1 VTREFAFFPDWR
13 HFNPFQTMLF
23 GDLERVGAA
32 PRPAH
37 GLRNYLAEATAS
49 GRPGLLNVHW
59 TTPLLT
65 GVADEAQARAKVALL
80 GELLD
85 AFRAAGG
92 RLVWT
97 VHNVLP
103 HDPVHVECE
112 VALARMLADRAD
124 LVHVLSEATLAA
136 AAPYFEIDPQRTVCI
151 PHSSYRGVYPDWVSR
166 AGARRRLGVEPDESA
181 VLALGQI
188 RPYKGL
194 DRLLDFV
201 EGSDR
206 PRLRLLVAGALR
218 AGPESD
224 ELAERLAV
232 APRTTSL
239 TRRLRDDEIQVWM
252 RAADLA
258 VLPYVR
264 VLNSGAFLL
273 AESFD
278 LPVVGPRTGAL
289 VERESD
295 AHVRLFD
302 EDDFQDVLSAAVA
315 DLVEDPDG
323 AARARDSAERAALS
337 RPVGAMAASFA
348 DAVAPLL
355 EFTEPSQPAAG
366 RCTAATDHVV
376 RRNLATPRWCQH

>member
-1 VTREFAFFPDWR
+1 MTGELAFFPDWR
-13 HFNPFQTMLF
+13 RFNPFQTMLF
-23 GDLERVGAA
+23 GDLGRVGGV
-32 PRPAH
+32 PRPARS
-37 GLRNYLAEATAS
+37 LRKHLASATES

-59 TTPLLT
+59 TTPLLA
-65 GVADEAQARAKVALL
+65 GVADEAEARAKVAVIA
-80 GELLD
+80 ERLD
-85 AFRAAGG
+85 AFKEAGG

-103 HDPVHVECE
+103 HDPVHVESE
-112 VALARMLADRAD
+112 VALARLLASRAD

-136 AAPYFEIDPQRTVCI
+136 AAPYFEIDPARAICI
-151 PHSSYRGVYPDWVSR
+151 PHSSYRGMYPDWVSR
-166 AGARRRLGVEPDESA
+166 AAARRRLGVAPDESA

-194 DRLLDFV
+194 DRLLDFA
-201 EGSDR
+201 ERADR

-218 AGPESD
+218 PGAESD
-224 ELAERLAV
+224 DLAARLST

-252 RAADLA
+252 RAADIA

-278 LPVVGPRTGAL
+278 LPVVAPRTGAL
-289 VERESD
+289 VERATD
-295 AHVRLFD
+295 PHVRLFD
-302 EDDFQDVLSAAVA
+302 EDDFQEVLSGAVA
-315 DLVEDPDG
+315 DLVEDPEG
-323 AARARDSAERAALS
+323 AARARASAEHAALS
-337 RPVGAMAASFA
+337 RPVGAMAARFA

-355 EFTEPSQPAAG
+355 EFTQS
-366 RCTAATDHVV
+366 
-376 RRNLATPRWCQH
+376 